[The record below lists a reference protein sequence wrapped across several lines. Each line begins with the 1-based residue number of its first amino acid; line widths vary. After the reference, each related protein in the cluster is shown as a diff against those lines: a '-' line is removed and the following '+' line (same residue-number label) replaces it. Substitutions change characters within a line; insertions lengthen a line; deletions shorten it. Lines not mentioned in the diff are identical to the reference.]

1 MDRDLVIDVTT
12 SEISIALLED
22 KRLVELSKDST
33 STNFAVGDIYLG
45 KVKRVMPALNA
56 AFVDV
61 GDEKDAFLH
70 YFDLGFHFRL
80 INEFTKQAFARQP
93 VKLKAPKQSD
103 AILPKDGKI
112 SDVLA
117 PGQPVLVQVVKESIS
132 TKGPRLTSEISLA
145 GRNLV
150 LIPFSDKISIS
161 SKISDRDERSRM
173 ERLAK
178 SILPPGCGVIVRT
191 VAEGKKTATLAP
203 ELNALYRRWNAC
215 TEKIGAGKTPQ
226 LLVNEI
232 NRTSAI
238 LRDMLNGTFNNIYV
252 NDTSLFEEIKEYVT
266 SIYPEKERIV
276 KLYAGRE
283 PIFEHY
289 GVSRQ
294 IRASFGKYVSLKRG
308 AYIIMEQ
315 TEALHVI
322 DVNSGRIKTNN
333 NQEEQALEVNLM
345 AVTEVARQLRL
356 RDIGGIIVIDLI
368 DMERADNRQKVFNAM
383 RDAMASDRARHNIL
397 PLSRF
402 GLMQLTRQRVRPATQ
417 IRNDEL
423 CPSCN
428 GTGKIMPS
436 IVFEDI
442 LQNQLTYLAGEKKIK
457 YLTLKV
463 HPYMEA
469 YLRHGLLS
477 RRMKWAIENQC
488 RLYIKA
494 VSSYALLQHQW
505 FDRNGDKI
513 II

>member
-1 MDRDLVIDVTT
+1 MNRDLVIDVTT

-22 KRLVELSKDST
+22 KRLVELSKDNT
-33 STNFAVGDIYLG
+33 STNFSVGDIYLG
-45 KVKRVMPALNA
+45 KVKRVLPALNA

-70 YFDLGFHFRL
+70 YFDLGLHFQL
-80 INEFTKQAFARQP
+80 IDDFTKKAVARQQP
-93 VKLKAPKQSD
+93 ALTASKPND
-103 AILPKDGKI
+103 PILPKDGKI

-117 PGQPVLVQVVKESIS
+117 PGQPVLVQVVKEAIS

-161 SKISDRDERSRM
+161 QKIGDREERRRM
-173 ERLAK
+173 ERLVK
-178 SILPPGCGVIVRT
+178 SILPPGFGVIVRT

-203 ELNALYRRWNAC
+203 ELTALVRRWEMCAK
-215 TEKIGAGKTPQ
+215 KIGTSKPPQ

-252 NDTSLFEEIKEYVT
+252 NDTSLFEEVKEYVT
-266 SIYPEKERIV
+266 SIFPEKEKIV
-276 KLYAGRE
+276 KLYAGKE

-294 IRASFGKYVSLKRG
+294 IRGSFGKYVSLKRG

-322 DVNSGRIKTNN
+322 DVNSGRIKTAD

-383 RDAMASDRARHNIL
+383 REAMDLDRARHNIL

-442 LQNQLTYLAGEKKIK
+442 LQNQLIYLAGEKKIK
-457 YLTLKV
+457 NMVLKV
-463 HPYMEA
+463 HPYMAA
-469 YLRHGLLS
+469 YLQHGWLS
-477 RRMKWAIENQC
+477 RRVKWAVQNKC
-488 RLYIKA
+488 RFNIKA

-505 FDRNGDKI
+505 FDKNGDKI
-513 II
+513 TI

>member
-22 KRLVELSKDST
+22 KRLVELNKDNT
-33 STNFAVGDIYLG
+33 STNFSVGDIYLG
-45 KVKRVMPALNA
+45 KVKRVLPALNA
-56 AFVDV
+56 AFIDV

-70 YFDLGFHFRL
+70 YFDLGFHFNL
-80 INEFTKQAFARQP
+80 IDDFTKKAFARQRP
-93 VKLKAPKQSD
+93 TLKAPKQND
-103 AILPKDGKI
+103 PILPKDGKI
-112 SDVLA
+112 SDVLES
-117 PGQPVLVQVVKESIS
+117 GQPVLVQVVKEAIS

-150 LIPFSDKISIS
+150 LMPFSDKISIS
-161 SKISDRDERSRM
+161 QKIGDKEERRRM
-173 ERLAK
+173 ERLIK
-178 SILPPGCGVIVRT
+178 SILPPGFGVIVRT

-203 ELNALYRRWNAC
+203 ELTALVRRWEMCVN
-215 TEKIGAGKTPQ
+215 KIGASKPPQ

-252 NDTSLFEEIKEYVT
+252 NDTSLFEEVKEYVT
-266 SIYPEKERIV
+266 SIFPEKEKIV
-276 KLYAGRE
+276 KLYTGRE

-294 IRASFGKYVSLKRG
+294 IRGSFGKYVSLKRG

-315 TEALHVI
+315 TEALHVV
-322 DVNSGRIKTNN
+322 DVNSGRIKTAD

-383 RDAMASDRARHNIL
+383 RDAMGLDRARHNIL

-436 IVFEDI
+436 IVFEDV
-442 LQNQLTYLAGEKKIK
+442 LQNQLIYLAGEKKIK
-457 YLTLKV
+457 NLVLKV
-463 HPYMEA
+463 HPYIAA
-469 YLRHGLLS
+469 YLQYGLLS
-477 RRMKWAIENQC
+477 RRVKWAIQNKC
-488 RLYIKA
+488 RLTIKA
-494 VSSYALLQHQW
+494 VSSFSLLQHQW
-505 FDRNGDKI
+505 FDKNGDKI
-513 II
+513 TI